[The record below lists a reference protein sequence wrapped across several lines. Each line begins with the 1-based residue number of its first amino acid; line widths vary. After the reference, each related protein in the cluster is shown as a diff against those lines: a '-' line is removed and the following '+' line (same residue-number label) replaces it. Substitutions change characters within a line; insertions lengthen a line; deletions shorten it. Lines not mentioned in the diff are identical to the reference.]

1 MSRIKKFGDLYLN
14 RDGSVESIRV
24 VYVSDELEVEVT
36 IGADDVV
43 TLMQDDKGDWT
54 PKSES

>member
-1 MSRIKKFGDLYLN
+1 MTRIKKFGDLYLN

-24 VYVSDELEVEVT
+24 VYVSDELEVAVT
-36 IGADDVV
+36 IEGDEVV

-54 PKSES
+54 PKGES

>member
-24 VYVSDELEVEVT
+24 VYVSDDLEVEVT
-36 IGADDVV
+36 IQADDVV
-43 TLMQDDKGDWT
+43 TLMQDDKGDWI
-54 PKSES
+54 PKGES

>member
-24 VYVSDELEVEVT
+24 VYVSDDLEVEVR
-36 IGADDVV
+36 IEADEVV
-43 TLMQDDKGDWT
+43 TFMEDDQGDWT
-54 PKSES
+54 PKGES

>member
-24 VYVSDELEVEVT
+24 FYLSDELEVEVT
-36 IGADDVV
+36 IQADEVV
-43 TLMQDDKGDWT
+43 TLMQDDQGDWT
-54 PKSES
+54 PKGES

>member
-24 VYVSDELEVEVT
+24 FYVSDELELEVT
-36 IGADDVV
+36 IKADDVV

-54 PKSES
+54 PKGEL

>member
-36 IGADDVV
+36 IEGHEVV
-43 TLMQDDKGDWT
+43 TLMQDDMGDWT
-54 PKSES
+54 PKGES